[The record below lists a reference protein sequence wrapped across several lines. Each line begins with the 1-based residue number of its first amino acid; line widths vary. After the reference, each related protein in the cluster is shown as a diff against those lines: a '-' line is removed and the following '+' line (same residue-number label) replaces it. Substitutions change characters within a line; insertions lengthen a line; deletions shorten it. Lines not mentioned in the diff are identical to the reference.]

1 MRKPVK
7 LRTSWS
13 LMHKI
18 FFSIRYFI
26 LYKYFENNYV
36 LPIMFWVMFYLSCFG
51 LCFTRHICRH
61 FYFLLI
67 CFNSYKCSPIIL
79 VGILLGMCPSVLFKN
94 AFFFSRTIDYLCL

>member
-51 LCFTRHICRH
+51 YVLPVIYVDIFIFCLFALTLINAAPL
-61 FYFLLI
+61 FLLVF
-67 CFNSYKCSPIIL
+67 C
-79 VGILLGMCPSVLFKN
+79 LGCVHLFCLRML
-94 AFFFSRTIDYLCL
+94 FSFREL